1 MAEDSDLDAPLLD
14 EHNITLNGDSINLR
28 DLLLGGSAA
37 LNYHQ
42 EEPRTSPPL
51 ASTFGENESTT
62 SSNGGVEESSPGGTT
77 DPTSATLSL
86 DDNRSSFT
94 TTDHNHFKQSMRRG
108 RAIYYKAKYKLSN
121 LVAVLT
127 RTSSESSNINDGENS
142 MREITQKSSIS
153 SSKSTPTFL
162 KLIIPPLLILNHII
176 FYQGQT
182 QPMWNLAYSTN
193 VTITA
198 TATTLK
204 SKAAFDTLNI
214 PHDYTFDH
222 HENKIVETF
231 TYMDAIRKLWDG
243 VGLGDAQTLSKVAA
257 ALLVLF
263 SGIWPHLKLL
273 LVHFCWFFPFSHRL
287 LLKSNQ
293 NPDATYAHVDRSEKL
308 CCKSREVSTS
318 NNNICCANGH
328 VHNTHNRRSPFL
340 RALST
345 LGKWSLADILVVCI
359 LIAVLHL
366 DWKVNPYEIRSG
378 VENELPTI
386 LQYVKGKYPDVNK
399 NCEQLLGYPC
409 EVGKALVIHYPQCIA
424 CRTLISNAYN
434 HPDWATSEGKDIM
447 EGIELGGGGNAQLR
461 VMGMI
466 GTYYF
471 CASVIMSI
479 FMGLLVDAFDEK
491 DRKRV
496 EDALMDRRS
505 ALEFILPGEEGYNNN
520 FEHDLQLRENEDGS
534 SPPPLSSSPMTP
546 PWNAF
551 HHRHHSTTPSP
562 RQAYRVTNSFHFATN
577 SSGLRPPIPSPTTNN
592 RLLKHVIMCLLSMVS
607 LPFVCYAVALPTMQR
622 LVYGGGPRLLHE
634 VVGMKWEQEY
644 SLITLVKT
652 TGDSGGWDTFLMLT
666 FGMFVVV
673 GPILRAVCLTLHACL
688 GIPIALLQ
696 DCIERPRHRTTVRLA
711 LYHATSK
718 LQKVLRPAVDFLGAF
733 CSWEVLAVALI
744 MIQLE
749 MPAITD
755 TIYQDDKCQEAD
767 PEHGRTCIEVQFNA
781 LDTFLV
787 VIVSYLILVVASGFA
802 MSLASSDDQ
811 QPLLHD
817 GEKRY
822 EYGQHIPQRRQTMRS
837 YHLNGGGDER
847 YMPLQQQEEDNGGG
861 NPPDNGLEQI
871 VFV

>member
-1 MAEDSDLDAPLLD
+1 MAEDRDLAAPLLQ
-14 EHNITLNGDSINLR
+14 HNITLNGDSIDLR
-28 DLLLGGSAA
+28 DLLLGGRGGGLSSS
-37 LNYHQ
+37 HH
-42 EEPRTSPPL
+42 EELASRASPPL
-51 ASTFGENESTT
+51 GGALGDNKSTT
-62 SSNGGVEESSPGGTT
+62 SNGGVEESSPGSTT
-77 DPTSATLSL
+77 DPTSLSL
-86 DDNRSSFT
+86 DDRSSFT
-94 TTDHNHFKQSMRRG
+94 TTTDHNLTRRT
-108 RAIYYKAKYKLSN
+108 IYYRARCKLLN

-127 RTSSESSNINDGENS
+127 KTSDGNSSVTDRHDGENS
-142 MREITQKSSIS
+142 SRQITQKSSLS

-162 KLIIPPLLILNHII
+162 KLLLPPLLIFNHII
-176 FYQGQT
+176 FYQAQT
-182 QPMWNLAYSTN
+182 QPMWNLAYTTN

-204 SKAAFDTLNI
+204 SKAAYDTLNL

-222 HENKIVETF
+222 NENKIVETF
-231 TYMDAIRKLWDG
+231 TYMDAIRKLWKGD
-243 VGLGDAQTLSKVAA
+243 GLGDAQTMSKLAA
-257 ALLVLF
+257 ALLILF

-287 LLKSNQ
+287 QLKSSI
-293 NPDATYAHVDRSEKL
+293 PYYSDASYRHVDRSDKQ
-308 CCKSREVSTS
+308 CCKSREVSSS

-328 VHNTHNRRSPFL
+328 IHNTHNRRSPFL

-345 LGKWSLADILVVCI
+345 LGKWSLADVLVVCV

-366 DWKVNPYEIRSG
+366 DWKVNPHEIRSG

-386 LQYVKGKYPDVNK
+386 LQYIKGKYPDVNK

-409 EVGKALVIHYPQCIA
+409 EVGKALVIHYPQCLA
-424 CRTLISNAYN
+424 CRTLISNAYT

-447 EGIELGGGGNAQLR
+447 EGINLGGGGYAQLR

-479 FMGLLVDAFDEK
+479 LVSLLVDAFDEK
-491 DRKRV
+491 DSKRV
-496 EDALMDRRS
+496 EDALMDRKS
-505 ALEFILPGEEGYNNN
+505 ELEFILPGEEGYGEN
-520 FEHDLQLRENEDGS
+520 FDHDLQLRENEVS
-534 SPPPLSSSPMTP
+534 SPPPSSMPP

-551 HHRHHSTTPSP
+551 HQRHHSTTSSP
-562 RQAYRVTNSFHFATN
+562 PRAYRVTNSFHFATN
-577 SSGLRPPIPSPTTNN
+577 SSDLRPPIPSPTTNS
-592 RLLKHVIMCLLSMVS
+592 RLLKHVIMCLLSIIS
-607 LPFVCYAVALPTMQR
+607 LPFVCYAVNLPTMQR

-634 VVGMKWEQEY
+634 VVGMEWEQKY

-652 TGDSGGWDTFLMLT
+652 TGDAGGWDTYLMLT

-673 GPILRAVCLTLHACL
+673 GPIIRAVCLTLHACL
-688 GIPIALLQ
+688 DIPVTLLQ

-718 LQKVLRPAVDFLGAF
+718 LQKALRPIIDFLGAF
-733 CSWEVLAVALI
+733 CSWEVLAVAVV

-749 MPAITD
+749 MPSITD

-787 VIVSYLILVVASGFA
+787 IIVSFFILVVASGLA
-802 MSLASSDDQ
+802 MSLASSDDE
-811 QPLLHD
+811 QPLLHEV
-817 GEKRY
+817 EKRY
-822 EYGQHIPQRRQTMRS
+822 EHGQPIPQQRRQPMRNDHENS
-837 YHLNGGGDER
+837 VVDER
-847 YMPLQQQEEDNGGG
+847 YLSLQQHDADNEGG
-861 NPPDNGLEQI
+861 NLQGNGPEQI

>member
-1 MAEDSDLDAPLLD
+1 MAEDRDIIAPLLD
-14 EHNITLNGDSINLR
+14 EHNSITLSGDPINLR
-28 DLLLGGSAA
+28 DLFLGGSAA
-37 LNYHQ
+37 LINHQ
-42 EEPRTSPPL
+42 EEPRTESNELLAPLLSAFDEDESP
-51 ASTFGENESTT
+51 T
-62 SSNGGVEESSPGGTT
+62 SNGGASSGGTT

-86 DDNRSSFT
+86 DDNRSSFS
-94 TTDHNHFKQSMRRG
+94 TTDHNFKQSICNWQ
-108 RAIYYKAKYKLSN
+108 AIYFRARHKLSN
-121 LVAVLT
+121 LVAALT
-127 RTSSESSNINDGENS
+127 RTSDERNNGENCVS
-142 MREITQKSSIS
+142 EITQKSSIS
-153 SSKSTPTFL
+153 SSKSTPPLL
-162 KLIIPPLLILNHII
+162 KLIIPPLLIFNHVI

-214 PHDYTFDH
+214 PYDYTFDH

-243 VGLGDAQTLSKVAA
+243 EGLGDAQTLSKVAA

-273 LVHFCWFFPFSHRL
+273 LVHFCWFLPFSHRL
-287 LLKSNQ
+287 LLKRNQ
-293 NPDATYAHVDRSEKL
+293 TLPDASYAHVDRSEKL

-318 NNNICCANGH
+318 YDNICCANGH
-328 VHNTHNRRSPFL
+328 VHETHNRRSPFL

-345 LGKWSLADILVVCI
+345 LGKWSLADVLVVCI

-386 LQYVKGKYPDVNK
+386 IHYVKGKYPDVNK
-399 NCEQLLGYPC
+399 NCENLLGYPC
-409 EVGKALVIHYPQCIA
+409 EVGKALVIHYPQCLA

-447 EGIELGGGGNAQLR
+447 EGIDLGGGGNAQLR

-479 FMGLLVDAFDEK
+479 LLSLLVDAFDEK

-496 EDALMDRRS
+496 EDTLMDRRS
-505 ALEFILPGEEGYNNN
+505 ALEFSSPGEEGYNNN
-520 FEHDLQLRENEDGS
+520 FDHDLQLQENEEGS
-534 SPPPLSSSPMTP
+534 SPPPLASSSVMP

-551 HHRHHSTTPSP
+551 HQRHRSTTPSP
-562 RQAYRVTNSFHFATN
+562 RQYRVTNSF
-577 SSGLRPPIPSPTTNN
+577 SGLRPPIPSPTTNS
-592 RLLKHVIMCLLSMVS
+592 RLLKHVIMCLLSMIS
-607 LPFVCYAVALPTMQR
+607 IPFVCYAVALPTMQR

-634 VVGMKWEQEY
+634 VVGMEWEQEY

-652 TGDSGGWDTFLMLT
+652 TGDAGGWDAFLMLT

-673 GPILRAVCLTLHACL
+673 GPITRAICLTLHTCL
-688 GIPIALLQ
+688 DIPIALLQ
-696 DCIERPRHRTTVRLA
+696 DCIERPRHRTTVRSA
-711 LYHATSK
+711 LFYATSK
-718 LQKVLRPAVDFLGAF
+718 LQKTLRPSIDFLGAF

-767 PEHGRTCIEVQFNA
+767 PEHGRTCIEVQFNV
-781 LDTFLV
+781 LDSFLV
-787 VIVSYLILVVASGFA
+787 VIVSYCILVGASGFA
-802 MSLASSDDQ
+802 MSLASSDDHQ
-811 QPLLHD
+811 QLLLHD

-822 EYGQHIPQRRQTMRS
+822 EYGQHIPQRRQIMRND
-837 YHLNGGGDER
+837 LVNGGGDEQ
-847 YMPLQQQEEDNGGG
+847 YLPLQQHEEYNV
-861 NPPDNGLEQI
+861 EQI
-871 VFV
+871 VFI